1 MTNLFVEMFIL
12 DLSHLLGGGF
22 EAPHESY
29 SSIRKDML
37 WYGLKHLNDHGLSL
51 HFPVKWM
58 WKLHDGWINV
68 SIAMVITRS
77 SLVQL
82 LILLDWL
89 AIYLSPNNSF
99 SFERKKERKRS
110 NILRCG
116 LCCSH
121 IQLQIDLLNWLQ
133 NVEVFTNCGL

>member
-1 MTNLFVEMFIL
+1 MTKLFICWNVYFGPLTSVGRRIWSPT
-12 DLSHLLGGGF
+12 LSPI
-22 EAPHESY
+22 AQS
-29 SSIRKDML
+29 RKTCLAMVS
-37 WYGLKHLNDHGLSL
+37 KHPSDHGLSP

-89 AIYLSPNNSF
+89 SIYLPPNNSF
-99 SFERKKERKRS
+99 SFKGS

-116 LCCSH
+116 FCCSH